1 MKARKF
7 VIGAM
12 ALMLPIAVF
21 ASEGQAIFD
30 KNCKVCHGPAGD
42 ASTPMAKTMKIKPLS
57 SPEIQKQT
65 KAELVKT
72 VTDGKGKMQPFGK
85 KLTAAQISDVV
96 DYIKTLKK

>member
-1 MKARKF
+1 MKARKLM
-7 VIGAM
+7 VGAA
-12 ALMLPIAVF
+12 ALLIPVAVF
-21 ASEGQAIFD
+21 ASEGQSIFD

-57 SPEIQKQT
+57 SPDVQKQS
-65 KAELVKT
+65 KADLVKT